1 MSGHS
6 KWHSIKHRKAAADA
20 KRGKLFTKVIKEL
33 TIAARMGGGDPS
45 ANPRLRTAIAAA
57 KAVSMPS
64 ENIERAIRKGTG
76 DLEGVAYIDV
86 TYEGY
91 GPAGVAIILEC
102 VTDNKNRTV
111 AELRH
116 AFSKNGGHLGEN
128 GSVAWMFERLGMIRI
143 PAQGSDAER
152 VFEVAV
158 DAGATDVRDEDEFL
172 VVVTPADALEG
183 VRAALVARDIR
194 VSTAELAYEPK
205 SSITLTG
212 EDAAKA
218 LRLLDVLE
226 DHDDVQRVS
235 ANFGIDDEEL
245 KSLSA

>member
-33 TIAARMGGGDPS
+33 TIAARMGGGDTS

-57 KAVSMPS
+57 KSVSMPS
-64 ENIERAIRKGTG
+64 DNIERAIRKGSG
-76 DLEGVAYIDV
+76 ELEGVDYLDV
-86 TYEGY
+86 MYEGY
-91 GPAGVAIILEC
+91 GPGGMAVILEC

-111 AELRH
+111 AELRYL
-116 AFSKNGGHLGEN
+116 FGKNGGHLGEN
-128 GSVAWMFERLGMIRI
+128 GCVAWMFERQGVIRTS
-143 PAQGSDAER
+143 AGAADENR

-158 DAGATDVRDEDEFL
+158 DAGATDVRDDGGTL
-172 VVVTPADALEG
+172 TVVTPADALEG
-183 VRAALVARDIR
+183 VRAALVAAG
-194 VSTAELAYEPK
+194 VQVATAEITFEPK
-205 SSITLTG
+205 NSVTLAG

-218 LRLLDVLE
+218 LKLLDLLE

-235 ANFGIDDEEL
+235 ANFDIDDEEL
-245 KSLSA
+245 RRLSA

>member
-20 KRGKLFTKVIKEL
+20 KRGKLFTKLIKEL

-57 KAVSMPS
+57 KAASMPS
-64 ENIERAIRKGTG
+64 DNIERAIRKGTG
-76 DLEGVAYIDV
+76 DLEGVSYIDV

-116 AFSKNGGHLGEN
+116 AFSKNGGNLGEN
-128 GSVAWMFERLGMIRI
+128 GSVSWMFERLGMIHI
-143 PAQGSDAER
+143 PAEGGDADR

-158 DAGATDVRDEDEFL
+158 DAGATDVREEGEFL
-172 VVVTPADALEG
+172 VVVTSADALEE
-183 VRAALVARDIR
+183 VRGGLVAADIR
-194 VSTAELAYEPK
+194 VSTAELTYEPK
-205 SSITLTG
+205 SSIMLTG
-212 EDAAKA
+212 EEAARA
-218 LRLLDVLE
+218 LRLVDVLE

-235 ANFGIDDEEL
+235 ANFDIDDEEL
-245 KSLSA
+245 KSLSV